1 MAKPKFTAQ
10 KLARVESRIRL
21 IKGTNRLLYLMTAL
35 SFGFLAIAYAYPQKR
50 ENDKL
55 QSKLR
60 RTQEREIATLEV
72 KQHREIELHALRE
85 DRAYLEIH
93 ARDRLGYCREGE
105 RVLRFDRKR

>member
-10 KLARVESRIRL
+10 KLARVESRIRI

-35 SFGFLAIAYAYPQKR
+35 SFGCLVIAYAYPQKR

-55 QSKLR
+55 QAKLR
-60 RTQEREIATLEV
+60 RAQEREIATLEI

-85 DRAYLEIH
+85 DQAYLEIH
-93 ARDRLGYCREGE
+93 ARDRLNYYREGE
-105 RVLRFDRKR
+105 KVLRFERNR